1 MFSSSSFSSALS
13 SLRFAPIFAALV
25 RVRVTLGYA
34 AVLAAVS
41 TALVILGPRVRDD
54 VVRHMSTNVHNLSHG
69 HLATLLGSAF
79 VNDAGPFY
87 VWLPWLVCLLALAE
101 LLWHSGRVALV
112 FLVGHIGATL
122 LVAAGLVAA
131 IKMGWLPISITHASD
146 VGMSY
151 GAIAVL
157 GALTAAIPARWRPAW
172 IGWWLA
178 IGAAS
183 VAVGDDFTDAGHCV
197 ALVLGMLIAT
207 RLRKPV
213 YWTPVRYA
221 LLAGS
226 AGFGFLLLAHTEWS
240 SLTAAI
246 AGPLGA
252 LVADGVARLRAA
264 RRAAETAGGPVPE
277 PAMTG

>member
-1 MFSSSSFSSALS
+1 MSLSSSFS
-13 SLRFAPIFAALV
+13 SLRFAPILAALA
-25 RVRVTLGYA
+25 RVRIALGFGA
-34 AVLAAVS
+34 ILAAVS
-41 TALVILGPRVRDD
+41 TTLVILGPRVRAD
-54 VVRHMSTNVHNLSHG
+54 VIRRMSTNLHNLAHG

-101 LLWHSGRVALV
+101 LLWHGGQMAII
-112 FLVGHIGATL
+112 FLTGHILATL
-122 LVAAGLVAA
+122 LVAAGLVTAL
-131 IKMGWLPISITHASD
+131 KLGWLPISITRASD

-151 GAIAVL
+151 GAVAVL

-178 IGAAS
+178 IGAAA
-183 VAVGDDFTDAGHCV
+183 VAVGDDFTDAGHSV

-207 RLRKPV
+207 RLRAPV
-213 YWTPVRYA
+213 YWTPLRYV

-226 AGFGFLLLAHTEWS
+226 AGFGFLLLAHTGWS
-240 SLTAAI
+240 SLAAAI
-246 AGPLGA
+246 AGPVGA
-252 LVADGVARLRAA
+252 LAAHAIARLRAA
-264 RRAAETAGGPVPE
+264 RRAPKTGAEPAVE